1 MGTIVLLTPRTKSG
15 PITPRLLGPDELEE
29 MSSPERTFGLSLTI
43 VASEIARMRIAMG
56 DEATAGAIKRL
67 DEAFADGA

>member
-1 MGTIVLLTPRTKSG
+1 
-15 PITPRLLGPDELEE
+15 

-67 DEAFADGA
+67 LDEAFADGA